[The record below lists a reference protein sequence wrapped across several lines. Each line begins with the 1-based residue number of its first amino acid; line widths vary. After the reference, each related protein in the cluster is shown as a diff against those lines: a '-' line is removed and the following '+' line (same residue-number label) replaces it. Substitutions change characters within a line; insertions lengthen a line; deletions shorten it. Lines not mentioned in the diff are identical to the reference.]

1 MTVMIATP
9 DLSRARSGQSFALG
23 LARMGAK
30 IVYSGTTGLR
40 TPDVI
45 LEKLDAVNGNYEEHN
60 DLTIAQQEDLIADEG
75 IDLLYLPG
83 CSVKKGDPGRD
94 DFMKKMEEYYFT
106 VDGLS
111 RIQKKSGKT
120 VGVMHSLPRN
130 EGEFDF
136 GIDAT
141 QHELYFKQIGFSV
154 PLRMSLLANIVGAS

>member
-1 MTVMIATP
+1 
-9 DLSRARSGQSFALG
+9 
-23 LARMGAK
+23 MGAR

-45 LEKLDAVNGNYEEHN
+45 REKLDGMGARYEEHN
-60 DLTIAQQEDLIADEG
+60 DLSIGQQEELIADQG

-94 DFMKKMEEYYFT
+94 DFMKKMEGYYFT
-106 VDGLS
+106 VEGLD
-111 RIQKKSGKT
+111 RIRQKGGKT

-136 GIDAT
+136 GIDNTA
-141 QHELYFKQIGFSV
+141 HELYFKQIGFSV
-154 PLRMSLLANIVGAS
+154 PLRMSLIANIVGVS

>member
-1 MTVMIATP
+1 
-9 DLSRARSGQSFALG
+9 
-23 LARMGAK
+23 
-30 IVYSGTTGLR
+30 
-40 TPDVI
+40 
-45 LEKLDAVNGNYEEHN
+45 
-60 DLTIAQQEDLIADEG
+60 
-75 IDLLYLPG
+75 
-83 CSVKKGDPGRD
+83 
-94 DFMKKMEEYYFT
+94 MEEYYFT
-106 VDGLS
+106 VDVLS

>member
-1 MTVMIATP
+1 
-9 DLSRARSGQSFALG
+9 
-23 LARMGAK
+23 
-30 IVYSGTTGLR
+30 
-40 TPDVI
+40 
-45 LEKLDAVNGNYEEHN
+45 
-60 DLTIAQQEDLIADEG
+60 
-75 IDLLYLPG
+75 
-83 CSVKKGDPGRD
+83 
-94 DFMKKMEEYYFT
+94 MEEYYFT